1 MNLTVNR
8 KKPHAGRTAV
18 LFLLPSL
25 VFIAVIMLYPLIY
38 SLYLAGF
45 NYQLTRPQAI
55 RFAPLSNLAKL
66 VADDVFF
73 LSLWNTVVF
82 TFFTVAIGSVMGMIF
97 ALILDQLSSGFSKL
111 RGVILMPW
119 VIPGIVVGYLFMYIF
134 DVNVGVVNY
143 ILQVLGIIKDYL
155 PWLMR
160 GNLAMAAIVIAHV
173 WNQTPFYM
181 LMFTAGL
188 KAIPTDAEEAAYAEG
203 ASRWQEFRYVTF
215 PFLKGIF
222 VITSL
227 LQIIRNFNNFPI
239 IFTMTGGGPVYST
252 TTSVLYIYKAAF
264 ERFDMGYA
272 SLIGL
277 LWVIVLLMLSIVY
290 IRVLNKDF

>member
-1 MNLTVNR
+1 MDNR
-8 KKPHAGRTAV
+8 KLRTGKLAAIF
-18 LFLLPSL
+18 LFPSL
-25 VFIAVIMLYPLIY
+25 AFIAVIMLYPLFY
-38 SLYLAGF
+38 SLYLGGF
-45 NYQLTRPQAI
+45 NYQLTRPHAI
-55 RFAPLSNLAKL
+55 RFDPLYNFAKL
-66 VADDVFF
+66 MEDDVFF
-73 LSLWNTVVF
+73 LSLWNTVKF
-82 TFFTVAIGSVMGMIF
+82 TFLTVVIGTVLGMIF
-97 ALILDQLSSGFSKL
+97 ALILDQLSSSFGKL
-111 RGVILMPW
+111 RGIILMPW

-143 ILQVLGIIKDYL
+143 ILQALGIIRDYL

-160 GNLAMAAIVIAHV
+160 GNLAMAAIIIAHV

-181 LMFTAGL
+181 LMYTAGL
-188 KAIPTDAEEAAYAEG
+188 KGIPGTAEEAAYVEG

-215 PFLKGIF
+215 PYLKGIV

-239 IFTMTGGGPVYST
+239 IYTMTGGGPVYST
-252 TTSVLYIYKAAF
+252 TTSVLYIYKVAF

-277 LWVIVLLMLSIVY
+277 LWVIVLLVLSIIY

>member
-1 MNLTVNR
+1 MKT
-8 KKPHAGRTAV
+8 KKLKPGKLAAFF
-18 LFLLPSL
+18 LFPSL
-25 VFIAVIMLYPLIY
+25 MFMAVVMLYPLIH
-38 SLYLAGF
+38 SIYLSF
-45 NYQLTRPQAI
+45 YNFQLTRPSAV
-55 RFAPLSNLAKL
+55 RFDPVLNLSKL
-66 VADDVFF
+66 LEDDVFF
-73 LSLWNTVVF
+73 QSLWHTVRF
-82 TFFTVAIGSVMGMIF
+82 TFYTVAIGSSLGLIF
-97 ALILDQLSSGFSKL
+97 ALVLDQLTVSFSKL
-111 RGVILMPW
+111 RGIILMPW

-134 DVNVGVVNY
+134 DVHVGIANY
-143 ILQVLGIIKDYL
+143 ILETLGIIDEYL

-188 KAIPTDAEEAAYAEG
+188 KAIPKDAEEAAYVEG
-203 ASRWQEFRYVTF
+203 ASRWQEFCYVTF

-239 IFTMTGGGPVYST
+239 IFTMTGGGPAYT
-252 TTSVLYIYKAAF
+252 TTTTVLYIHRVAF
-264 ERFDMGYA
+264 QRFDMGYA
-272 SLIGL
+272 SLLGV
-277 LWVIVLLMLSIVY
+277 LWVIVLLVLAIVY

>member
-1 MNLTVNR
+1 MDI
-8 KKPHAGRTAV
+8 KKSQTRRLAII
-18 LFLLPSL
+18 LLGPSL
-25 VFIAVIMLYPLIY
+25 LFIAIIMLYPLIY
-38 SLYLAGF
+38 SIYLALH
-45 NYQLTRPQAI
+45 NYQLTRPREI
-55 RFAPLSNLAKL
+55 RLDPLRNLTKL
-66 VADDVFF
+66 KGDGTFF
-73 LSLWNTVVF
+73 LSLGNTVVF
-82 TFFTVAIGSVMGMIF
+82 TFFTVAIGAVLGLIM
-97 ALILDQLSSGFSKL
+97 ALILDQLSSVFSKL

-134 DVNVGVVNY
+134 DVNVGIINF
-143 ILQVLGIIKDYL
+143 ILETLGVIKEYL

-160 GNLAMAAIVIAHV
+160 GNLAMTAVIIANV

-188 KAIPTDAEEAAYAEG
+188 KGIPKDAEEAAYAEG

-215 PFLKGIF
+215 PYLKGIA

-252 TTSVLYIYKAAF
+252 TTSVLYIYKVAF
-264 ERFDMGYA
+264 EQFNMGYA
-272 SLIGL
+272 SLIGI
-277 LWVIVLLMLSIVY
+277 LWVLVLLALSVLY

>member
-1 MNLTVNR
+1 
-8 KKPHAGRTAV
+8 
-18 LFLLPSL
+18 
-25 VFIAVIMLYPLIY
+25 
-38 SLYLAGF
+38 
-45 NYQLTRPQAI
+45 
-55 RFAPLSNLAKL
+55 
-66 VADDVFF
+66 
-73 LSLWNTVVF
+73 
-82 TFFTVAIGSVMGMIF
+82 
-97 ALILDQLSSGFSKL
+97 
-111 RGVILMPW
+111 
-119 VIPGIVVGYLFMYIF
+119 MYIF

-143 ILQVLGIIKDYL
+143 ILETLGVIREYL

-160 GNLAMAAIVIAHV
+160 GDLAMPAVIIAHV

-188 KAIPTDAEEAAYAEG
+188 KAIPKDAEEAAYAEG
-203 ASRWQEFRYVTF
+203 ASRWQEFRFVTF

-252 TTSVLYIYKAAF
+252 TTSVLYIFKVAF

-272 SLIGL
+272 SLIGI
-277 LWVIVLLMLSIVY
+277 LWVVILLALSILY

>member
-1 MNLTVNR
+1 MSRR
-8 KKPHAGRTAV
+8 KIQPGELAA

-25 VFIAVIMLYPLIY
+25 VFIAIVMLYPLVYSIY
-38 SLYLAGF
+38 LSTHNF
-45 NYQLTRPQAI
+45 QLTRPHAT
-55 RFAPLSNLAKL
+55 RFAPLLNLTKL
-66 VADDVFF
+66 LEDDVFF
-73 LSLWNTVVF
+73 MSIWHTVRF
-82 TFFTVAIGSVMGMIF
+82 TFFTVAIGSFLGMVF
-97 ALILDQLSSGFSKL
+97 ALLLDQLSSGFSKL

-134 DVNVGVVNY
+134 DVHVGIVNF
-143 ILQVLGIIKDYL
+143 ILETLGIIDEYL

-160 GNLAMAAIVIAHV
+160 GNLAMIAIIIAHV

-188 KAIPTDAEEAAYAEG
+188 KAIPKDSEEAAYVEG

-252 TTSVLYIYKAAF
+252 TTSVLYIFKVAF

-272 SLIGL
+272 SLIGV
-277 LWVIVLLMLSIVY
+277 LWVIVLLLLSIIY

>member
-1 MNLTVNR
+1 MNR
-8 KKPHAGRTAV
+8 KKLAPGKLAA
-18 LFLLPSL
+18 LFLFPSL
-25 VFIAVIMLYPLIY
+25 IFIAIIMLYPLI
-38 SLYLAGF
+38 SSIYLSF
-45 NYQLTRPQAI
+45 YNFQLTRPNAI
-55 RFAPLSNLAKL
+55 RFAPIRNLTKL
-66 VADDVFF
+66 IEDKVFF
-73 LSLWNTVVF
+73 LSLWHTVRF
-82 TFFTVAIGSVMGMIF
+82 TFFTVAIGSFLGMIF
-97 ALILDQLSSGFSKL
+97 ALILDQLSASFSKL
-111 RGVILMPW
+111 RGIILMPW
-119 VIPGIVVGYLFMYIF
+119 VIPGIVIGYLFMYIF
-134 DVNVGVVNY
+134 DVHVGIVNY
-143 ILQVLGIIKDYL
+143 ILESLGFIQEYL

-160 GNLAMAAIVIAHV
+160 GDLAMIAIIIAHV

-188 KAIPTDAEEAAYAEG
+188 KAIPKDAEEAAYAEG

-215 PFLKGIF
+215 PYLKGIF

-252 TTSVLYIYKAAF
+252 TTSVLYIFKVAF

-272 SLIGL
+272 SLIGV
-277 LWVIVLLMLSIVY
+277 LWVVVLLLLSILY

>member
-1 MNLTVNR
+1 MGM
-8 KKPHAGRTAV
+8 KKTNPGKLAA

-25 VFIAVIMLYPLIY
+25 VFIAIVMLYPLIY
-38 SLYLAGF
+38 SMYLSLYNF
-45 NYQLTRPQAI
+45 QLTRPNAT
-55 RFAPLSNLAKL
+55 RFDPVRNWTKL
-66 VADDVFF
+66 MEDNVFF
-73 LSLWNTVVF
+73 ISLWNTVKF
-82 TFFTVAIGSVMGMIF
+82 TFFTVAIGSILGMIF
-97 ALILDQLSSGFSKL
+97 ALVLDQLPLGFSKM
-111 RGVILMPW
+111 RGIILMPW
-119 VIPGIVVGYLFMYIF
+119 VIPGIVIGYLFMYIF
-134 DVNVGVVNY
+134 DVHVGIINY
-143 ILQVLGIIKDYL
+143 ILETLGLIKEYL

-160 GNLAMAAIVIAHV
+160 GNLAMTAIIIAHV

-188 KAIPTDAEEAAYAEG
+188 KAIPTDAEEAAYVEG
-203 ASRWQEFRYVTF
+203 ASRLQEFRYVTF

-252 TTSVLYIYKAAF
+252 TTSVLYIFKVAF

-272 SLIGL
+272 SLIGI
-277 LWVIVLLMLSIVY
+277 LWVVVLLLLSILY
-290 IRVLNKDF
+290 INVLNKDF